1 MATILDNQIIN
12 SIIPKMVETA
22 NEFVI
27 NGQVYDKSSLQPIK
41 FNTLPLTSDNVDTCL
56 NTSAFTNK
64 AVNSAYFSDNLVIVD
79 KFKPEYSFTIIVDR
93 SNTIRI
99 HKILTEDNKLT
110 KVATVSNDS
119 YSEPR
124 LSIFSQDV
132 KFIYGQAYDNSGA
145 SYIFRINKETCEI
158 SFRSIGSAKSRIS
171 LIKET
176 SLYVYYAYSRTT
188 DHFAIGRY
196 NKSANSTSD
205 IYTDITS
212 TNVSENTFSEP
223 MVINE
228 NEVLMLRANKTFNPS
243 GNDNY
248 ILKKYVIDYS
258 FEKVY
263 SKNIDLDCSLLP
275 NGFLTRIA
283 DSVNWMNCN
292 YFKNDNGN
300 YFSLWHRSSKKLY
313 LAKQLSD
320 SSYKII
326 QQYEL
331 PQTYNGFIPMY
342 NGETLLFFKTEVIDF
357 MSFKKAEE
365 RYELT
370 ESKWGYFASLSVD
383 KNKIIWIHGQDNNVE
398 MIALN
403 VPTSAEALFV
413 DTELTYKNEDINT
426 LIEVYCK
433 NFSGDLIETDI
444 EIILTGP
451 VKFTADNSKRK
462 KIRTSSNSVIQVP
475 VTITDSGYVETN
487 TFIL

>member
-1 MATILDNQIIN
+1 
-12 SIIPKMVETA
+12 
-22 NEFVI
+22 
-27 NGQVYDKSSLQPIK
+27 
-41 FNTLPLTSDNVDTCL
+41 
-56 NTSAFTNK
+56 
-64 AVNSAYFSDNLVIVD
+64 
-79 KFKPEYSFTIIVDR
+79 
-93 SNTIRI
+93 
-99 HKILTEDNKLT
+99 
-110 KVATVSNDS
+110 
-119 YSEPR
+119 
-124 LSIFSQDV
+124 
-132 KFIYGQAYDNSGA
+132 
-145 SYIFRINKETCEI
+145 
-158 SFRSIGSAKSRIS
+158 
-171 LIKET
+171 
-176 SLYVYYAYSRTT
+176 
-188 DHFAIGRY
+188 
-196 NKSANSTSD
+196 
-205 IYTDITS
+205 
-212 TNVSENTFSEP
+212 
-223 MVINE
+223 
-228 NEVLMLRANKTFNPS
+228 
-243 GNDNY
+243 
-248 ILKKYVIDYS
+248 
-258 FEKVY
+258 
-263 SKNIDLDCSLLP
+263 
-275 NGFLTRIA
+275 
-283 DSVNWMNCN
+283 MNCN

-313 LAKQLSD
+313 LAKQISD

-357 MSFKKAEE
+357 MSFKKEEE

-370 ESKWGYFASLSVD
+370 ESKWGSFASLSVD